1 MKTPSHAAIGWLMCR
16 HPSWPSHLPT
26 TAVVAGSV
34 APDVPIVLAFA
45 WIGIANVLSGAEG
58 STVAAFRAAYESDPI
73 LIASHQIRHA
83 PISLAALFVAA
94 LTGPAAFE
102 SEC

>member
-1 MKTPSHAAIGWLMCR
+1 MCR